1 MSKETDLSE
10 GIISNEIVDR
20 DLQIQKSVQSLVGF

>member
-10 GIISNEIVDR
+10 GIISNEIVNR
-20 DLQIQKSVQSLVGF
+20 DLQTQKSVQSLVGF